1 MPDKSHDYFALQVAL
16 VKGRGGIGT
25 AVAQYD
31 RMFRD
36 MSVPTAIVYEGPSVD
51 AFAGREDVMIPPPA
65 LLASPVAPAFAF
77 LLQGFRSEIMR
88 RAGNSR
94 LLIIVHSDRSLG
106 VLRKL
111 FPHAVTVTP
120 CHSDKMKRKHR
131 AHLIVT
137 LNTEQQKL
145 AMEAVPGARVAM
157 LGNPYFANPAL
168 QPTANGSPRL
178 NFVARH
184 TEIKDPLTLLRAIQ
198 LLPKETVPEV
208 RFFGEG
214 PLLETVKAKAA
225 KTGLNISFPGWH
237 NAPFSTFHM
246 NDILVLPSIWEGLP
260 YLLLEALDH
269 GVPIVASDIAGNRAA
284 LQDGAYGLHF
294 SAGDAASLAATLTAA
309 LSSIEGLRQKSLA
322 GKATLDE
329 RFSSRAFWNR
339 LERQCALSFPEPTHV

>member
-1 MPDKSHDYFALQVAL
+1 MPDKSQDYFALQVAL

-36 MSVPTAIVYEGPSVD
+36 MSVPTAIVYEGPPVD
-51 AFAGREDVMIPPPA
+51 AFSGRDDAMIPPPA
-65 LLASPVAPAFAF
+65 LLASPIAPAFAF

-111 FPHAVTVTP
+111 FPQAVTVTP

-168 QPTANGSPRL
+168 RPTANGSPRL

-184 TEIKDPLTLLRAIQ
+184 TEIKDPLTLLRAVQ
-198 LLPKETVPEV
+198 LLPKEIVPEV

-214 PLLETVKAKAA
+214 PLLETVKAEAA
-225 KTGLNISFPGWH
+225 KTGLNIAFPGWH

-284 LQDGAYGLHF
+284 LFDGSYGLHF
-294 SAGDAASLAATLTAA
+294 NAGDPASLAATLTKA
-309 LSSIEGLRQKSLA
+309 LSDVGRLRAMSA
-322 GKATLDE
+322 SGKATLDE
-329 RFSSRAFWNR
+329 RFSSASFWKKLEAECAPFFGDRNR
-339 LERQCALSFPEPTHV
+339 